1 MLFRPGVGG
10 RLFPCKVMK
19 KMRIFALMRKVL
31 NMGTVVKN
39 PLAKMVL
46 LMFAMIF
53 AFSSCGDDAWFNEDR
68 LVGEWHTQD
77 DPGNSYTVVKFYGD
91 GTGMITQYDYG
102 SVSDYSS
109 FLWEAS
115 RHSIHFRYNDR
126 PSEYWD
132 IEFEGRNAFR
142 LYFDD
147 GDYTYFVRDY

>member
-1 MLFRPGVGG
+1 MQNVL
-10 RLFPCKVMK
+10 KMK
-19 KMRIFALMRKVL
+19 AIGKKPSA
-31 NMGTVVKN
+31 
-39 PLAKMVL
+39 AVL
-46 LMFAMIF
+46 LLMLTLVF
-53 AFSSCGDDAWFNEDR
+53 AFSSCGDDAWWSEDR

-77 DPGNSYTVVKFYGD
+77 DWGNSYTVVKFYGD

-115 RHSIHFRYNDR
+115 RHRIFFRYNDR
-126 PSEYWD
+126 PSEYWEID
-132 IEFEGRNAFR
+132 FDGRNAFR